1 MLVIT
6 IWSWIVPPLSGS
18 ATPVFHRTY
27 KNIELKPNFFYQHD
41 PWRQFD
47 THQKSGCPFSTKA

>member
-1 MLVIT
+1 M
-6 IWSWIVPPLSGS
+6 VPPLSGS